1 MADMRATSLETL
13 LHLTAA
19 GQGVTLLPRLA
30 IECGRA
36 DTDRLATRPL
46 AGDHAHRRVRLIYR
60 RRSPRT
66 KALIE
71 LARII
76 RASLPECVRS
86 LKD

>member
-13 LHLTAA
+13 LHLAAA
-19 GQGVTLLPRLA
+19 GHGVTLLPRLA

-36 DTDRLATRPL
+36 DTDRLATRPMSGSN
-46 AGDHAHRRVRLIYR
+46 AYRRVRLTHR
-60 RRSPRT
+60 RRSPRA

-76 RASLPECVRS
+76 RMSLPAGVRS
-86 LKD
+86 LKG